1 MAALKRVL
9 AQALSGALIEA
20 GNVQDG
26 SGVFDQKNLQA
37 YSPELLKTCCTCTDG
52 HVTKLITLLAL
63 LGLWYSRNYPIF

>member
-26 SGVFDQKNLQA
+26 SGVFDQKI
-37 YSPELLKTCCTCTDG
+37 YRRT
-52 HVTKLITLLAL
+52 AL
-63 LGLWYSRNYPIF
+63 NC